1 MQVGAAR
8 GPPEFEP
15 NGCSVVTGRDD
26 QLVFVSRAVVP
37 IGSVP
42 EAEHVAVLQQ
52 ALGDGWRQNSDTP
65 TRLSAFVDVLHRQL
79 LAQARAPNARQQWRL
94 ELCAMAVEPGS
105 VWVVHVADHRVWQVR
120 GELVEQLTVDET
132 LAELMRRQ
140 GLPLPEGVDKVT
152 TRALGLEWSDEQPI
166 VVSRHGWQPGDSF
179 VLTTGWFHRE
189 QAAAACET
197 LLRRAGGI
205 PDAETAARFLL
216 AERALSLGQS
226 SYGFAS
232 TGVVVVRP

>member
-15 NGCSVVTGRDD
+15 HGCSVVTGRDD
-26 QLVFVSRAVVP
+26 ELVFVTRAVVP
-37 IGSVP
+37 ISSVP
-42 EAEHVAVLQQ
+42 EAQHVALLQQ
-52 ALGDGWRQNSDTP
+52 ALVDGWHRKAATP
-65 TRLSAFVDVLHRQL
+65 ARLSAFVEVLHQRL
-79 LAQARAPNARQQWRL
+79 LAQTRTPGAQQWRL
-94 ELCAMAVEPGS
+94 ELCAMAVEPDS

-120 GELVEQLTVDET
+120 GSRVVRLTVDET

-140 GLPLPEGVDKVT
+140 GLPLPEGVDRIT
-152 TRALGLEWSDEQPI
+152 TRALGLEWSDDQPI
-166 VVSRHGWQPGDSF
+166 VVSRHAWQPGDCF

-189 QAAAACET
+189 QSDAACET
-197 LLRRAGGI
+197 LLQRAGAI

-216 AERALSLGQS
+216 AERSLSLGPS

-232 TGVVVVRP
+232 TGVLVVFP

>member
-15 NGCSVVTGRDD
+15 RGCSVVTGRDD

-37 IGSVP
+37 ISSVP

-52 ALGDGWRQNSDTP
+52 ALVQGWRQPAATSA
-65 TRLSAFVDVLHRQL
+65 RLSAFVDGLHQRL
-79 LAQARAPNARQQWRL
+79 LAQARAPGAQQQWRL
-94 ELCAMAVEPGS
+94 ELCALAVEPDS

-120 GELVEQLTVDET
+120 NERVERLTVDET

-140 GLPLPEGVDKVT
+140 GLPLPDGVDRVT
-152 TRALGLEWSDEQPI
+152 TRALGLEWSDDQPI
-166 VVSRHGWQPGDSF
+166 VVSHHAWQPGDCF

-189 QAAAACET
+189 QSDAACET
-197 LLRRAGGI
+197 LLRRAGAI

-216 AERALSLGQS
+216 AERALTLGHS

-232 TGVVVVRP
+232 TGVLVVRP